1 MKINFKL
8 SSGSGGYHYKF
19 LSPRGDRKI
28 FKIKVFINLK
38 KKKTFPVII
47 ALTIL

>member
-8 SSGSGGYHYKF
+8 SSSSGGYHYKF
-19 LSPRGDRKI
+19 ISPREDKKI

-38 KKKTFPVII
+38 KKSSQ
-47 ALTIL
+47 